1 MTGPRWFA
9 LFAAGLPHPRRCGR
23 ARFAAALSCWA
34 FLWWIPATAP
44 ETRWK
49 ELDERLQALLKVGK
63 TAEALP
69 LALEALAV
77 AEASFG
83 PEHPDTKAA
92 IHRQGVICFRENED
106 DHAEKVFHCSLAIR
120 ERTLGPE
127 PSGAAITPNNLG
139 LLVIRHKHNANVKR
153 MWPVRERETQALI
166 SLFDAS

>member
-9 LFAAGLPHPRRCGR
+9 LFAAGLPHPRRGGR
-23 ARFAAALSCWA
+23 ARFAAARSCLA

-44 ETRWK
+44 ETRWQ
-49 ELDERLQALLKVGK
+49 ELDDRLQALLKVGK

-83 PEHPDTKAA
+83 PEHPDAKPA
-92 IHRQGVICFRENED
+92 IHRQGVICFLENKD
-106 DHAEKVFHCSLAIR
+106 DDAEKVSHCSLAIR
-120 ERTLGPE
+120 EKTLSPE
-127 PSGAAITPNNLG
+127 RSDVPITPNNLG
-139 LLVIRHKHNANVKR
+139 LLAIRHKDYANVKR
-153 MWPVRERETQALI
+153 MRPVRERETQALM